1 MTPIKPYKE
10 VSVLYVLAT
19 PQAAQDRLGEIIEDA
34 DGQAYLKVYVT
45 AVPEKGKANKAIISL
60 LAKKLDLAKSQLDI
74 IHGEKDRRKQI
85 VVSASP
91 DVLFKSLK
99 AATGS
104 LF

>member
-19 PQAAQDRLGEIIEDA
+19 PQAAKDRVGEIVEDA

-45 AVPEKGKANKAIISL
+45 AVAEKGKANKAIIAL
-60 LAKKLDLAKSQLDI
+60 LVKKLDLSKSELDI
-74 IHGEKDRRKQI
+74 IHGEKDRRKQLMVKI
-85 VVSASP
+85 SVTELESR
-91 DVLFKSLK
+91 LK
-99 AATGS
+99 FAMGS

>member
-1 MTPIKPYKE
+1 MTHIKQYKE
-10 VSVLYVLAT
+10 ISVLYVLAT
-19 PQAAQDRLGEIIEDA
+19 PQAAKDRLGEIVEDA

-45 AVPEKGKANKAIISL
+45 TVPEKGKANKAIIAL

-85 VVSASP
+85 AAAIQPKELDSR
-91 DVLFKSLK
+91 LK
-99 AATGS
+99 FAMGS